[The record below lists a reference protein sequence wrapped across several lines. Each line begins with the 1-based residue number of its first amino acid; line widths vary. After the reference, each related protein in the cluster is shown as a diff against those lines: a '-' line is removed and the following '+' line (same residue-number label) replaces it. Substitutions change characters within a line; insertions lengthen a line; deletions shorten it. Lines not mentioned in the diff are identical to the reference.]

1 MFLRKLTDE
10 ELEKIKKAKDAAK
23 VIIKSRRKKL
33 MEEIKL
39 NKKAFHIHQVELLNK
54 QLDELKLVIEHP
66 MIIKVED
73 ASLCLNYDILRKF
86 EHSLDKSN
94 FCNPDITIKE
104 KRLIIRYQKFPN
116 KGTAAGTVELFEL
129 PPYQVEL
136 LEGLPIM
143 DLRDIEFEELLA

>member
-10 ELEKIKKAKDAAK
+10 ELEKIKKAKDAAN
-23 VIIKSRRKKL
+23 VIIKMQRRGL
-33 MEEIKL
+33 MTKIKL
-39 NKKAFHIHQVELLNK
+39 NQEAFHIHQVELLNK
-54 QLDELKLVIEHP
+54 QLDALKAVIGHP

-73 ASLCLNYDILRKF
+73 ESLYLNYYLLNKF
-86 EHSLDKSN
+86 ERSLDKSD
-94 FCNPDITIKE
+94 FWNPDIRIQE
-104 KRLIIRYQKFPN
+104 KSLIIRYEKLSN
-116 KGTAAGTVELFEL
+116 GGTVELFEL

>member
-10 ELEKIKKAKDAAK
+10 ELEKIKKAKDKANI
-23 VIIKSRRKKL
+23 IIKSRRKKL

-39 NKKAFHIHQVELLNK
+39 NQNAFHIHQVEVLNK
-54 QLDELKLVIEHP
+54 QLDELKAAIGHP

-73 ASLCLNYDILRKF
+73 ASLYLNYDLLNKF
-86 EHSLDKSN
+86 ERSLDKSA
-94 FCNPDITIKE
+94 FWNPDITIKE
-104 KRLIIRYQKFPN
+104 KSLIIQYQKFPN
-116 KGTAAGTVELFEL
+116 KGTVAGTVELFEL

-136 LEGLPIM
+136 LDGLPMM